1 MKRDTVIAV
10 LTAHRERLL
19 AMGVQTLHLFGSV
32 ARGDDGPDS
41 DVDLLADL
49 DESVGL
55 FEFQDIQEY
64 LAEILGCSVDLVP
77 ARSLKPRL
85 RDRVWKEAIR
95 AA

>member
-1 MKRDTVIAV
+1 MKRDLV
-10 LTAHRERLL
+10 LSILAAHREQLRS
-19 AMGVQTLHLFGSV
+19 MGVGAIHLFGSV

-49 DESVGL
+49 EERVGL
-55 FEFQDIQEY
+55 IEFQDIQEF
-64 LAEILGCSVDLVP
+64 LAGILGCRVDLVP

-85 RDRVWKEAIR
+85 RERVWKDAIR